1 MKKVLSVLVITIMLF
16 LTMTFPVSADNS
28 EISVYLDA
36 AKIEFD
42 VKPQI
47 INGRTM
53 VPIRAIF
60 EKMGAVVEWDGNTS
74 SAICTKGDTIVK
86 MTVNSM
92 DMYINNQLTKMDIS
106 PVVIDGRTLAPARYV
121 AEAFGADVQWSQNN
135 NSVVICSKDVYA
147 YADYPDIPDLGRC
160 YNISMLSETVE
171 DGFKVFSYVYSDM
184 SNDDYY
190 SYLYDNSA
198 LVLGKY
204 SEEAVDTT
212 NGVVTIAYTKSGEVE
227 PRYFVGASYD
237 ENGAMIFIVMIPI
250 EEKVDEKVENKVT
263 LYALDGRTLEVL
275 ESEVPAY
282 LNVGWCRTLA
292 ETQQTMYAP
301 DGRTTTVF
309 KSEVADYKNVGW
321 YETSSAAQAANK
333 LATNAN
339 QNQPTSSNKQGQTVY
354 VGKTGNKYHYQGCR
368 TLKGGGIPISL
379 DEALAQGRAACKVCH

>member
-1 MKKVLSVLVITIMLF
+1 MKKVLSVLMTTIMLF
-16 LTMTFPVSADNS
+16 LTMMFPVSADNG

-74 SAICTKGDTIVK
+74 SAICTKGDTVVK

-121 AEAFGADVQWSQNN
+121 AEAFGADVQWSQKNN
-135 NSVVICSKDVYA
+135 TVVICSKDVYA

-160 YNISMLSETVE
+160 YNIPLLSETNE
-171 DGFKVFSYVYSDM
+171 NGFKALAYSYSDM
-184 SNDDYY
+184 ANDDYY

-198 LVLGKY
+198 LVLGGY
-204 SEEAVDTT
+204 AEE
-212 NGVVTIAYTKSGEVE
+212 VVETRDDMVLISYTKRGETT
-227 PRYFVGASYD
+227 PRYYVGASYD
-237 ENGAMIFIVMIPI
+237 AYGSMVFVVMIPL
-250 EEKVDEKVENKVT
+250 EETVEVVENKVT
-263 LYALDGRTLEVL
+263 LYALDGRTIEVL

-282 LNVGWCRTLA
+282 LNVGWYRTLA
-292 ETQQTMYAP
+292 ETQQIMYAP
-301 DGRTTTVF
+301 DGRTITIF
-309 KSEVADYKNVGW
+309 KSEVAAYKNVGW
-321 YETSSAAQAANK
+321 YETQSAAQAANK
-333 LATNAN
+333 ITNNTSNSNNPSADGYYYRT
-339 QNQPTSSNKQGQTVY
+339 PT
-354 VGKTGNKYHYQGCR
+354 GKKYHLDPNCGGKNSYR
-368 TLKGGGIPISL
+368 TSNISGL
-379 DEALAQGRAACKVCH
+379 SPCSKCAK